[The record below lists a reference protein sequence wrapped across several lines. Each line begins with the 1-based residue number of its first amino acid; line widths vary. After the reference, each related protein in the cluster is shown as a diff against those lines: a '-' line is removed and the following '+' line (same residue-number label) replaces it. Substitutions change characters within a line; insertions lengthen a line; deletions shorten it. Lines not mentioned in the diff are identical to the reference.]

1 MKSKQRGM
9 PTSVEVTNIS
19 RHGFWILLEQEELF
33 LPFAEFPWFEAAP
46 VSAILKVQMPGPEH
60 LYWPDLDVD
69 LTVESIR
76 YPEKYPLV
84 SKSMPNQRFES
95 DTRPRGHSQ

>member
-1 MKSKQRGM
+1 MKSKEPGM

-33 LPFAEFPWFEAAP
+33 LPFAEFPWFEVAP
-46 VSAILKVQMPGPEH
+46 VSAILKVEMLGPEH
-60 LYWPDLDVD
+60 LHWPDLDVD

-76 YPEKYPLV
+76 YPDKYPLV
-84 SKSMPNQRFES
+84 SKSMPN
-95 DTRPRGHSQ
+95 PYKALRGRS